1 LSEEATTDDHQLSHK
16 KSLLAA
22 NVRHPIYYYQDLGK
36 CIAEILDDISVTE
49 SDLLEI
55 ACESLLRDYMDIVQQ
70 GEKLSKFQD
79 HVDQL
84 VSFFRS
90 LDVLVVQNGRT
101 WPLENL
107 ARPLIEHSLPAIKS
121 MVRSGTEFIHL
132 MLTLF
137 HFILLYFFMLYYSN
151 MQILGKST

>member
-1 LSEEATTDDHQLSHK
+1 MVWQDYLQLSLSKNMDVVPSLLSQEAATDDQQLSHK
-16 KSLLAA
+16 KSLLVA

-49 SDLLEI
+49 RHLLET
-55 ACESLLRDYMDIVQQ
+55 ACESLLRDYLDIVQQ

-79 HVDQL
+79 HVNQL

-90 LDVLVVQNGRT
+90 LDILVVQNGRT

-107 ARPLIEHSLPAIKS
+107 ARPLVERSLPAMKS
-121 MVRSGTEFIHL
+121 MVS
-132 MLTLF
+132 
-137 HFILLYFFMLYYSN
+137 
-151 MQILGKST
+151 